1 MAKSTE
7 KRAQISAT
15 IPASLKEALEEY
27 RWGVRMNLSELVEV
41 ALTEFARDKDI
52 VIQDVEFT
60 DEDEST
66 GEVHV
71 EGFDEDSTPES
82 E

>member
-15 IPASLKEALEEY
+15 IPASLKEVLEEY

-41 ALTEFARDKDI
+41 ALTEFARDN
-52 VIQDVEFT
+52 
-60 DEDEST
+60 
-66 GEVHV
+66 V
-71 EGFDEDSTPES
+71 EGFDVDSTPDGE
-82 E
+82 

>member
-41 ALTEFARDKDI
+41 ALTEFARDN
-52 VIQDVEFT
+52 
-60 DEDEST
+60 
-66 GEVHV
+66 V
-71 EGFDEDSTPES
+71 EGFCAEDEPDED
-82 E
+82 

>member
-41 ALTEFARDKDI
+41 ALTEFARDN
-52 VIQDVEFT
+52 
-60 DEDEST
+60 
-66 GEVHV
+66 V
-71 EGFDEDSTPES
+71 EGFTEDNTPDGE
-82 E
+82 

>member
-41 ALTEFARDKDI
+41 ALTEFARDNVDGFVKD
-52 VIQDVEFT
+52 D
-60 DEDEST
+60 
-66 GEVHV
+66 
-71 EGFDEDSTPES
+71 TPE
-82 E
+82 ED

>member
-1 MAKSTE
+1 MAKNTE

-41 ALTEFARDKDI
+41 ALTEFARDN
-52 VIQDVEFT
+52 
-60 DEDEST
+60 
-66 GEVHV
+66 V
-71 EGFDEDSTPES
+71 EGFAEDITPDGE
-82 E
+82 

>member
-1 MAKSTE
+1 MAKNTE

-41 ALTEFARDKDI
+41 ALTEFARDN
-52 VIQDVEFT
+52 
-60 DEDEST
+60 
-66 GEVHV
+66 V
-71 EGFDEDSTPES
+71 EGFAEDNTPDGE
-82 E
+82 

>member
-41 ALTEFARDKDI
+41 ALTEFARENI
-52 VIQDVEFT
+52 PVFV
-60 DEDEST
+60 
-66 GEVHV
+66 
-71 EGFDEDSTPES
+71 EDSTPDED
-82 E
+82 

>member
-41 ALTEFARDKDI
+41 ALTEFAH
-52 VIQDVEFT
+52 EN
-60 DEDEST
+60 
-66 GEVHV
+66 V
-71 EGFDEDSTPES
+71 EGFDAEDDPDED
-82 E
+82 

>member
-27 RWGVRMNLSELVEV
+27 RWGVRMNLSELVKV
-41 ALTEFARDKDI
+41 ALTEFARDN
-52 VIQDVEFT
+52 
-60 DEDEST
+60 
-66 GEVHV
+66 V
-71 EGFDEDSTPES
+71 EGFSTEDEPDED
-82 E
+82 

>member
-27 RWGVRMNLSELVEV
+27 RWSVRMNLSEIVEV
-41 ALTEFARDKDI
+41 ALTEFARDN
-52 VIQDVEFT
+52 
-60 DEDEST
+60 
-66 GEVHV
+66 V
-71 EGFDEDSTPES
+71 EGFTGDNTPDGE
-82 E
+82 

>member
-27 RWGVRMNLSELVEV
+27 RWGVRMNLAELVET
-41 ALTEFARDKDI
+41 ALTEFALKNVKGFVKDNI
-52 VIQDVEFT
+52 
-60 DEDEST
+60 
-66 GEVHV
+66 
-71 EGFDEDSTPES
+71 PEA

>member
-15 IPASLKEALEEY
+15 IPAKLKEALEEY

-41 ALTEFARDKDI
+41 ALTDFARDN
-52 VIQDVEFT
+52 
-60 DEDEST
+60 
-66 GEVHV
+66 V
-71 EGFDEDSTPES
+71 EGFAEDNTPEG

>member
-41 ALTEFARDKDI
+41 ALTECARD
-52 VIQDVEFT
+52 T
-60 DEDEST
+60 
-66 GEVHV
+66 V
-71 EGFDEDSTPES
+71 EGVTGDNTPDGE
-82 E
+82 

>member
-41 ALTEFARDKDI
+41 ALTEFARDN
-52 VIQDVEFT
+52 
-60 DEDEST
+60 
-66 GEVHV
+66 V
-71 EGFDEDSTPES
+71 EGFVKDDTPDED
-82 E
+82 